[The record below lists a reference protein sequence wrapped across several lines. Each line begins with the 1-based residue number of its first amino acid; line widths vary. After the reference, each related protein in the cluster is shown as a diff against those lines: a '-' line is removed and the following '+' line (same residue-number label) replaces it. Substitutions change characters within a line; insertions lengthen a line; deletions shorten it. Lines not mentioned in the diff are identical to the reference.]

1 MRAVDIIE
9 KKRDGGELSLEELEF
24 FIQGF
29 IQGEVADYQASA
41 WAMAVYFQG
50 MTPQEATHLTEVMA
64 RSGDQLDLSSVVP
77 YAVDKHSTGGVGDKT
92 TFVVQP
98 AVVACGVPVAKMSG
112 RGLAHT
118 GGTLDKIES
127 IKGYRVE
134 LTIEEFMQ
142 QLASIGQVLCGQ
154 TADLAPADKLLY
166 ALRDVTGSVPSKDLI
181 ASSIMSKKIA
191 GGAQGMVLDVK
202 TGSGAFMQSVGE
214 ARELA
219 TLMVEIGRRAGRR
232 VVCLISDMNQPLG
245 NAVGNAL
252 EVREA
257 ISALQGGGPV
267 DLREHCVEIAGHML
281 VLAGAAEDLEMG
293 KQKAAGALD
302 DGSALARFRQLVEAQ
317 GGDCRMV
324 DDPDKLP
331 RAEHVETY
339 GATSSGYVAQIHA
352 LKIGGTVMAL
362 GGGREKKGDPVDHSV
377 GVVIYRNIGDRVEK
391 GEPLFTIHANKPED
405 LESASKQLMDAHT
418 IVDEKVEPLP
428 LFYDTL
434 GG

>member
-9 KKRDGGELSLEELEF
+9 KKRDGIELTYEELEF

-29 IQGEVADYQASA
+29 VRDEVADYQASA
-41 WAMAVYFQG
+41 WAMAVFFKG
-50 MTPQEATHLTEVMA
+50 MTHQEATHLTEVMA
-64 RSGDQLDLSSVVP
+64 RSGDQIDLSSVVP

-92 TFVVQP
+92 SFVVLP
-98 AVVACGVPVAKMSG
+98 AVAACGVPVAKMSG

-154 TADLAPADKLLY
+154 TADLAPADKKLY
-166 ALRDVTGSVPSKDLI
+166 ALRDVTGTVPSMELI
-181 ASSIMSKKIA
+181 AASIMSKKIA

-202 TGSGAFMQSVGE
+202 TGLGAFMQSVDE

-219 TLMVEIGRRAGRR
+219 ALMVEIGRRAGRR

-245 NAVGNAL
+245 DAVGNAI

-257 ISALQGGGPV
+257 IHALQGGGPD
-267 DLREHCVEIAGHML
+267 DLRGHCVEVAGHML
-281 VLAGAAEDLEMG
+281 VLAGGADDLESG
-293 KQKAAGALD
+293 KQKIEDALD
-302 DGSALARFRQLVEAQ
+302 DGSALAHFRRLVEAQ
-317 GGDCRMV
+317 GGDGGMV

-331 RAEHVETY
+331 RAECIETY
-339 GATSSGYVAQIHA
+339 GAPSSGYVAQIHA

-362 GGGREKKGDPVDHSV
+362 GGGREKKGDPIDHSV
-377 GVVIYRNIGDRVEK
+377 GVLIHRNIGDRVEK
-391 GEPLFTIHANKPED
+391 GEPLFTIHASKPEQ
-405 LESASKQLMDAHT
+405 LEIASKQLMDAHA
-418 IVDEKVEPLP
+418 IVEAKVDPLP
-428 LFYDTL
+428 IFYDTL
-434 GG
+434 GD